1 MAGSRVRFRRGAGI
15 ALLLACGFGL
25 TLSFPGCSPTDDG
38 WPKDK
43 TGPKV
48 VVSFAPL
55 YCFAVNVA
63 GDDAVVR
70 TPLTTTGPHH
80 FTPTDKD
87 ARLIRRAN
95 IFFVN
100 GIGLEGDKPEKLKEG
115 SGNKE

>member
-1 MAGSRVRFRRGAGI
+1 MFPQRSRPIVAAMIVSAVVAGCAV
-15 ALLLACGFGL
+15 LL
-25 TLSFPGCSPTDDG
+25 PGCRGTRDDG

-63 GDDAVVR
+63 DDDAPVR
-70 TPLTTTGPHH
+70 NPLTATGPHH
-80 FTPTDKD
+80 VNPTDKD

-100 GIGLEGDKPEKLKEG
+100 GINLEGDKPENMKK
-115 SGNKE
+115 